1 MGRATVVAGRAEYTE
16 CWGRELGCVY
26 ADNTKAYF
34 WGGLT
39 FFFPQEPTSAFPPEG
54 HVRTR

>member
-34 WGGLT
+34 WGMDGQ
-39 FFFPQEPTSAFPPEG
+39 FSFPFVICPSFS
-54 HVRTR
+54 